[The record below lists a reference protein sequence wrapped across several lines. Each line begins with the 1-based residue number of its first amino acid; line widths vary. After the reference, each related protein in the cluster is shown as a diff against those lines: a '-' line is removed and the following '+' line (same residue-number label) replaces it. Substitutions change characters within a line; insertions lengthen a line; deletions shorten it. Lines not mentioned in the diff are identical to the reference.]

1 MMTMKGKILKLLK
14 NRTAVI
20 SGEAL
25 SRRLGLSRVSIWK
38 HIQGL
43 KGMGYEIDATTK
55 GYRLVKS
62 PDIPF
67 AWEFPNRE
75 DRIHFFERVPSTMG
89 IARDMAR
96 KGCPE
101 MTVVVAGTQTKGRGR
116 MDRFWRSGKGGLYFS
131 LVLRPAVAPINGA
144 RVNLYAAN
152 ILAKTLRDVFGIDA
166 GVKWP
171 NDILVD
177 GKKVSGLLSEM
188 EAEFDRVTYMNV
200 GIGINVNNDPT
211 HAEPGATSLKRLLG
225 RSISLVDL
233 LASFLDAFEA
243 SLSMALSRQVIDQW
257 KQFAVTLNRSV
268 KVVTPRTVTE
278 GVAVDIDE
286 NGGLII
292 RKNDGSFKTVVY
304 GDCFLGDKG

>member
-1 MMTMKGKILKLLK
+1 MATMKGKILKLLK

-75 DRIHFFERVPSTMG
+75 DRIHYFERVPSTMG

-101 MTVVVAGTQTKGRGR
+101 MTVVVAGIQTKGRGR
-116 MDRFWRSGKGGLYFS
+116 MNRLWRSGKGGLYFS
-131 LVLRPAVAPINGA
+131 LVLRPAVTPINGA

-152 ILAKTLRDVFGIDA
+152 ILAKTLRDAFGIDA

-177 GKKVSGLLSEM
+177 GKKMSGLLSEM
-188 EAEFDRVTYMNV
+188 EAEFDRVTFMNI
-200 GIGINVNNDPT
+200 GIGINVYNDPT
-211 HAEPGATSLKRLLG
+211 HDEPGATSLKHLLG
-225 RSISLVDL
+225 RSVSLVD
-233 LASFLDAFEA
+233 
-243 SLSMALSRQVIDQW
+243 
-257 KQFAVTLNRSV
+257 
-268 KVVTPRTVTE
+268 
-278 GVAVDIDE
+278 
-286 NGGLII
+286 
-292 RKNDGSFKTVVY
+292 
-304 GDCFLGDKG
+304 